1 MTQHTWCS
9 STGGFPSV
17 GSSGRAGSKLLT
29 FELRE
34 SPECVNHTLSV
45 SLFVRFLLHL
55 AEKTDGIIVTNDN
68 LRDFVNTSDTWR
80 KIIQER

>member
-1 MTQHTWCS
+1 MSPIFWN
-9 STGGFPSV
+9 G
-17 GSSGRAGSKLLT
+17 
-29 FELRE
+29 E
-34 SPECVNHTLSV
+34 SPESVIIHSV
-45 SLFVRFLLHL
+45 SVRFLLHL